1 MPAKTKQTRRP
12 KINEAAKM
20 DEVAKKTGISIS
32 ALRLHQRAGVNI
44 YDDDELREHI
54 QKTGNRTRSLN
65 MEWLGVEPA
74 PENADIQTLKDEL
87 TRTIDRNVAQ
97 RIKTQIDG
105 LLKVNGGAEF
115 TQSVTADTTL
125 NVLGLTTLSS
135 LVITNISAGATSE
148 VVYWDAGT
156 GKLAHA
162 PAANIGLT
170 PANTFVVAENGNDST
185 GDGSFI
191 SPYKTIQFA
200 ISQCSAGAQD
210 NGQTIW
216 IMAGPFVENP
226 TNSDKN
232 IKFKGSGDTQN
243 T

>member
-105 LLKVNGGAEF
+105 LLSAQKLEVLNASYISMIDVKDAF
-115 TQSVTADTTL
+115 TKLGSVIRAGIMRMQADLPPALEGQSPSRMAKIIGESSEKL
-125 NVLGLTTLSS
+125 LTELSE
-135 LVITNISAGATSE
+135 TESE
-148 VVYWDAGT
+148 LWQID
-156 GKLAHA
+156 
-162 PAANIGLT
+162 
-170 PANTFVVAENGNDST
+170 
-185 GDGSFI
+185 
-191 SPYKTIQFA
+191 
-200 ISQCSAGAQD
+200 
-210 NGQTIW
+210 
-216 IMAGPFVENP
+216 
-226 TNSDKN
+226 
-232 IKFKGSGDTQN
+232 
-243 T
+243 